1 VRLVAAVRIPGES
14 IAWRD
19 DETPETESK
28 DWEVMSLEQTLF
40 GGMKLS
46 SWSFRLTGTLLVLML
61 PIFFVGRVLQLS
73 QQAANTALGIG
84 AAVAV
89 IVGTIAVI
97 WKK

>member
-1 VRLVAAVRIPGES
+1 
-14 IAWRD
+14 
-19 DETPETESK
+19 
-28 DWEVMSLEQTLF
+28 MEQIMF